1 MVTGVLQF
9 LSEQPLITIAVVIMI
24 GTALGALSVRGIQL
38 GAAGILF
45 AALGLAAWGA
55 SAGVEIE
62 VPEALGSFGLALF
75 AFATGVISGPGFFA
89 AIRTAWPLMLSVG
102 GVIFAAAAVTLILG
116 RAMGLDN
123 DAIAGV
129 FAGSQTNTPALA
141 AAGGGAE
148 ATVGYAC
155 AYLFGVLA
163 MLATTAWSLRRA
175 ASDTD
180 APAPIVGATIRVDRD
195 QPVLA
200 ADLQNWIGGKV
211 KLVRVNHAGES
222 EVSAVTPDTVF
233 GHGDKVSVVGE
244 DDDVDVLVERLGH
257 RSTHDL
263 TEDRSDLD
271 FRRITLSNP
280 RFGGRRVADLRL
292 VARYGAT
299 VSRVRRGDVDL
310 VSTPSLRLQLGDRL
324 RVVAPP
330 ESMHAVT
337 ELLGDSNR
345 GQTAFAP
352 VALGAGLAIG
362 LGIGMI
368 PISLPGGLTVSIG
381 AAAGTLLVGLAMGR
395 MRRIGPILT
404 SMPVTSATVL
414 AEIGLMLFLA
424 YAGCKAGGMIGVAFG
439 SGEVVRLVLV
449 GAAASVVVAL
459 GSYALTRWVFKLG
472 GVRSAGVLGGVQTQ
486 PALLGFANERTG
498 YDARVSLGYA
508 LVYPTAMIV
517 KVIAAQ
523 FLVIL

>member
-1 MVTGVLQF
+1 MQF
-9 LSEQPLITIAVVIMI
+9 LGDQPLITVALVIMA
-24 GTALGALSVRGIQL
+24 GTALGAVSIRGIQL

-45 AALGLAAWGA
+45 AALGLSAWGA
-55 SAGVEIE
+55 AAGVNIE
-62 VPEALGSFGLALF
+62 VPDALGSFGLALF
-75 AFATGVISGPGFFA
+75 AFATGVVSGPGFFA
-89 AIRTAWPLMLSVG
+89 AIRTSWPLMLSAA

-116 RAMGLDN
+116 RAMGLDS

-148 ATVGYAC
+148 ATVGYAS

-163 MLATTAWSLRRA
+163 MLAATAWSLRRA

-180 APAPIVGATIRVDRD
+180 APQPIVGATIRVDRH
-195 QPVLA
+195 QPVTA
-200 ADLQNWIGGKV
+200 ADVQSRIGGAV
-211 KLVRVNHAGES
+211 KLVRVCHAGQS
-222 EVSAVTPDTVF
+222 EVTAVTPDTQF

-244 DDDVDVLVERLGH
+244 ADDIDAIADRLGH
-257 RSTHDL
+257 RSSHDL
-263 TEDRSDLD
+263 TDDRSGLD

-280 RFGGRRVADLRL
+280 RFGGHRVADLPF
-292 VARYGAT
+292 AGHGAT

-310 VSTPSLRLQLGDRL
+310 VSEPSLRLQLGDRL

-330 ESMHAVT
+330 ENMHAVT

-352 VALGAGLAIG
+352 LALGGGLAIG
-362 LGIGMI
+362 LGIGLI

-381 AAAGTLLVGLAMGR
+381 AAAGTLLVGLVMGR

-424 YAGCKAGGMIGVAFG
+424 YAGCKAGGLIAVAFA
-439 SGEVVRLVLV
+439 SGEVVKLVGV
-449 GAAASVVVAL
+449 GAAASAVVAV
-459 GSYALTRWVFKLG
+459 GSYALTRWVFSLG
-472 GVRSAGVLGGVQTQ
+472 GVRSSGVLGGVQTQ

-498 YDARVSLGYA
+498 YDARVSLGYTLA
-508 LVYPTAMIV
+508 YPTAMIV

-523 FLVIL
+523 VLVVL